1 MIYSYE
7 PVRALCGSEA
17 RFRLL
22 KALYEAPKK
31 SFHLRG
37 LAAAAGVDPSQALR
51 VLRELAAAGLCRE
64 IADVPA
70 KKYQAAT
77 GHPLAA
83 ALARTFAA
91 ADAPDEEE
99 REVDLAQ
106 APVLRSLLW
115 TGRQRARIPA
125 REAFRHYEN
134 NWRFIRDARMSSRE
148 KQLLERLK
156 KDYGRGL
163 INA

>member
-1 MIYSYE
+1 MLYSYE

-17 RFRLL
+17 RFRLV
-22 KALYEAPKK
+22 KALYEDPRK

-51 VLRELAAAGLCRE
+51 LLRQLAGAGLCRE
-64 IADVPA
+64 IAGVPA
-70 KKYQAAT
+70 KKYQATT
-77 GHPLAA
+77 GHPLAD
-83 ALARTFAA
+83 ALARTFAP
-91 ADAPDEEE
+91 ADIPEEE
-99 REVDLAQ
+99 APEVDLAQ

-115 TGRQRARIPA
+115 TGRERTRIPA
-125 REAFRHYEN
+125 GEAFRHYEN
-134 NWRFIRDARMSSRE
+134 NWRFIRNAPMSARE

-156 KDYGRGL
+156 RDYGRGL